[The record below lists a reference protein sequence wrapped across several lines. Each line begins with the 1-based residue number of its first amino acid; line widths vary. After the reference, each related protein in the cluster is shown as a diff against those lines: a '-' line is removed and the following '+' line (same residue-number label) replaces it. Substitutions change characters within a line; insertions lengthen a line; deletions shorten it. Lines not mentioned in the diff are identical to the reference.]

1 MKKIFGE
8 KGILSGKKVLAAT
21 LVIVLLSGITLYSV
35 AAGHEWKSQGNVEAV
50 RSDGTKTVIF
60 DKGDLDYLD
69 GRIDA
74 IEADV
79 STGKEN
85 LANALNPLGTN
96 PSLSTPLS
104 GTSTFNELMEAINH
118 SQAIPDKTIGESV
131 SIATEDYELASTVTG
146 QTINSDTKI
155 SAATAAN
162 LSLGTSAWVDGSL
175 VIGTGADNKNYY
187 NFAYTQG
194 IADGLSKANVKYIYH
209 EHSGDSTTGTGCY
222 TVAEYHKHTDSC
234 YKTVQTGTRKC
245 GTWNCY
251 SNDGSTQHFRCSG
264 CGATATQHA
273 DTSSSGWGMGDHMVP
288 TYSKQLN
295 CTKGNEIIGYQLG
308 CGKTEESI
316 ESAIITF

>member
-8 KGILSGKKVLAAT
+8 KGILNGKRVLTAT

-35 AAGHEWKSQGNVEAV
+35 AAGHTWKSQGNIAAV

-60 DKGDLDYLD
+60 DKSDLDYLD

-96 PSLSTPLS
+96 PSLGTPLS

-131 SIATEDYELASTVTG
+131 SIATEDYELASKVTG

-155 SAATAAN
+155 SAATADN

-175 VIGTGADNKNYY
+175 LIGTGADNKNYY
-187 NFAYTQG
+187 NLGYTNGMAKVDNASIIYTYHSHKGTVQGGGECYTPLYRVHTHSGSCYSTVNSTCTCSAYAGQWINDTIFRCRVCG
-194 IADGLSKANVKYIYH
+194 HAGHGPGGTCGAATTSTVLSCSKA
-209 EHSGDSTTGTGCY
+209 E
-222 TVAEYHKHTDSC
+222 
-234 YKTVQTGTRKC
+234 GTRYQSE
-245 GTWNCY
+245 GLE
-251 SNDGSTQHFRCSG
+251 
-264 CGATATQHA
+264 
-273 DTSSSGWGMGDHMVP
+273 
-288 TYSKQLN
+288 TYVLS
-295 CTKGNEIIGYQLG
+295 
-308 CGKTEESI
+308 CGKTESTI
-316 ESAIITF
+316 ETATIHFN

>member
-8 KGILSGKKVLAAT
+8 KGILNGKRVLAAT

-35 AAGHEWKSQGNVEAV
+35 AAGHTWKSQGNVEAV

-60 DKGDLDYLD
+60 DKSDLDYLD

-96 PSLSTPLS
+96 PSLGTPLS
-104 GTSTFNELMEAINH
+104 GTSTFNEFMEAINH

-131 SIATEDYELASTVTG
+131 SIATEDYELASKVTG

-155 SAATAAN
+155 SAATADN

-175 VIGTGADNKNYY
+175 LIGTGADNKNYY
-187 NFAYTQG
+187 NLGYTNGMAKVDNASIIYTYHSHKGTVQG
-194 IADGLSKANVKYIYH
+194 GGECYTPLYRVH
-209 EHSGDSTTGTGCY
+209 THSG
-222 TVAEYHKHTDSC
+222 SC
-234 YKTVQTGTRKC
+234 YSTVNSTCTCSAYAGQWINDTIFRCRVCGHAGHGPGGTCGAATTSTVLSCGKAEGTRYQSE
-245 GTWNCY
+245 GLE
-251 SNDGSTQHFRCSG
+251 
-264 CGATATQHA
+264 
-273 DTSSSGWGMGDHMVP
+273 
-288 TYSKQLN
+288 TYVLS
-295 CTKGNEIIGYQLG
+295 
-308 CGKTEESI
+308 CGKTESTI
-316 ESAIITF
+316 ETATIHFN

>member
-8 KGILSGKKVLAAT
+8 KGILSGKRVLAAT

-60 DKGDLDYLD
+60 DKSDLDYLD

-96 PSLSTPLS
+96 PSLGTPLS

-131 SIATEDYELASTVTG
+131 SIATEDYELASKVTG

-155 SAATAAN
+155 SAATADN

-175 VIGTGADNKNYY
+175 LIGTGADNKNYY
-187 NFAYTQG
+187 ESISGAKYVEV
-194 IADGLSKANVKYIYH
+194 LSIVCVAALFNTDQFPEQNYNVLISRQIYDPNH
-209 EHSGDSTTGTGCY
+209 IGDQKLLSASGY
-222 TVAEYHKHTDSC
+222 Y
-234 YKTVQTGTRKC
+234 
-245 GTWNCY
+245 
-251 SNDGSTQHFRCSG
+251 
-264 CGATATQHA
+264 
-273 DTSSSGWGMGDHMVP
+273 SSGWRVSLSVSPKASYHNYGSGML
-288 TYSKQLN
+288 LN
-295 CTKGNEIIGYQLG
+295 GASGNPVYRIVIATL
-308 CGKTEESI
+308 
-316 ESAIITF
+316 

>member
-8 KGILSGKKVLAAT
+8 KGILSGKRVLAAT

-60 DKGDLDYLD
+60 DKSDLDYLD

-96 PSLSTPLS
+96 PSLGTPLS

-155 SAATAAN
+155 SAATADN

-187 NFAYTQG
+187 DQACP
-194 IADGLSKANVKYIYH
+194 YIV
-209 EHSGDSTTGTGCY
+209 DSTIGVGHVTGAGHYVRVLGGNVTFAPNGCKTFTISRMKLNSIYFSISEITNGTY
-222 TVAEYHKHTDSC
+222 TLSDD
-234 YKTVQTGTRKC
+234 
-245 GTWNCY
+245 N
-251 SNDGSTQHFRCSG
+251 
-264 CGATATQHA
+264 TA
-273 DTSSSGWGMGDHMVP
+273 
-288 TYSKQLN
+288 Y
-295 CTKGNEIIGYQLG
+295 
-308 CGKTEESI
+308 
-316 ESAIITF
+316 IITPIDNTSDVITKWSEIRTEGALTMCYIKSYT

>member
-8 KGILSGKKVLAAT
+8 KGILSGKRVLAAT

-60 DKGDLDYLD
+60 DKSDLDYLD

-96 PSLSTPLS
+96 PSLGTPLS

-155 SAATAAN
+155 SAATADN

-187 NFAYTQG
+187 EQ
-194 IADGLSKANVKYIYH
+194 
-209 EHSGDSTTGTGCY
+209 STTPIYISSIALSASASANSYVSNDSSVGTN
-222 TVAEYHKHTDSC
+222 
-234 YKTVQTGTRKC
+234 KTV
-245 GTWNCY
+245 
-251 SNDGSTQHFRCSG
+251 
-264 CGATATQHA
+264 
-273 DTSSSGWGMGDHMVP
+273 SSSLGSSSFSISIKG
-288 TYSKQLN
+288 YSKLSIQSGTCSYLLKDSSGIKSNASGTITGNN
-295 CTKGNEIIGYQLG
+295 CINIYGYDLLTLSYTTSASKTSIGTHDSGTSCSSSIHITGIEI
-308 CGKTEESI
+308 K
-316 ESAIITF
+316 

>member
-8 KGILSGKKVLAAT
+8 KGILNGKRVLAAT

-35 AAGHEWKSQGNVEAV
+35 AAGHTWKSQGNIAAV

-60 DKGDLDYLD
+60 DKSDLDYLD

-96 PSLSTPLS
+96 PSLGTPLS

-131 SIATEDYELASTVTG
+131 SIATEDYELASKVTG

-155 SAATAAN
+155 SAATADN

-175 VIGTGADNKNYY
+175 LIGTGADNKNYY
-187 NFAYTQG
+187 DLGVTKIVFRQVKTYDAPTNYTNRH
-194 IADGLSKANVKYIYH
+194 IYADL
-209 EHSGDSTTGTGCY
+209 
-222 TVAEYHKHTDSC
+222 
-234 YKTVQTGTRKC
+234 
-245 GTWNCY
+245 Y
-251 SNDGSTQHFRCSG
+251 SNSDLIETVEIVVFQAYGDVANKIISTW
-264 CGATATQHA
+264 
-273 DTSSSGWGMGDHMVP
+273 TS
-288 TYSKQLN
+288 K
-295 CTKGNEIIGYQLG
+295 
-308 CGKTEESI
+308 
-316 ESAIITF
+316 

>member
-8 KGILSGKKVLAAT
+8 KGILNGKRVLTAT

-35 AAGHEWKSQGNVEAV
+35 AAGHTWKSQGNIAAV

-60 DKGDLDYLD
+60 DKSDLDYLD

-96 PSLSTPLS
+96 PSLGTPLS

-131 SIATEDYELASTVTG
+131 SIATEDYELASKVTG
-146 QTINSDTKI
+146 QTINSNTKI
-155 SAATAAN
+155 NAATADN

-175 VIGTGADNKNYY
+175 LIGTGADNKNYY
-187 NFAYTQG
+187 NLGYTNGMAKVDNASIIYTYHSHKGTVQG
-194 IADGLSKANVKYIYH
+194 GGECYTPLYRVH
-209 EHSGDSTTGTGCY
+209 THSG
-222 TVAEYHKHTDSC
+222 SC
-234 YKTVQTGTRKC
+234 YSTVNSTCTCSAYAGQWINDTIFRCRVCWHAGHGPGGTCGAATTSTVLSCGKAEGTRYQSE
-245 GTWNCY
+245 GLE
-251 SNDGSTQHFRCSG
+251 
-264 CGATATQHA
+264 
-273 DTSSSGWGMGDHMVP
+273 
-288 TYSKQLN
+288 TYVLS
-295 CTKGNEIIGYQLG
+295 
-308 CGKTEESI
+308 CGKTESTI
-316 ESAIITF
+316 ETATIHFN